1 MMRQKVYAETSK
13 RHKRTLAYAING
25 DGRYANMDHLN
36 DFKQKI
42 RMSNQR
48 KGKYQ
53 SGHRLTRSRY
63 RVIKV
68 FKTAQKVLER
78 EKKTDEAFN
87 FEQMVDWLQSGKRLQ
102 H

>member
-1 MMRQKVYAETSK
+1 MILDQKE
-13 RHKRTLAYAING
+13 
-25 DGRYANMDHLN
+25 
-36 DFKQKI
+36 I

-53 SGHRLTRSRY
+53 SRPDSLGQDMNIL
-63 RVIKV
+63 KF

-87 FEQMVDWLQSGKRLQ
+87 FEQMVDWLQSGKRLPLTEEDVIKKNEYVEDKSWMNE
-102 H
+102 